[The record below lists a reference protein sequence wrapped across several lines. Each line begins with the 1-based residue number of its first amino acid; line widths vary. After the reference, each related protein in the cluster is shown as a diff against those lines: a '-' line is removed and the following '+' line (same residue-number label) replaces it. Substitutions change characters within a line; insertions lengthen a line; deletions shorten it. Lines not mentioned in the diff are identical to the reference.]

1 VGLSLRGYA
10 KHRGCRLFA
19 VQKACRSGKIRVLDD
34 GTIDPDAADA
44 AWNAAAE
51 ARRAAGRSPAD
62 PTRVVLPAESLGTAQ
77 ETARAVLAEHGAP
90 AGEVLRLVDVRLAAE
105 LLRVQQRSNAIA
117 AQEMECRLRL
127 RKVAGEAI
135 DKRIV
140 DALVENTIRIV
151 WRFVPPED
159 VPAALETLRDLQA
172 HCLDGSTTVESNR
185 P

>member
-1 VGLSLRGYA
+1 MGISQRAYA
-10 KHRGCRLFA
+10 RHRGCSLFA
-19 VQKACRSGKIRVLDD
+19 VQKACRSRRIPVLAD

-44 AWNAAAE
+44 AWTAAAA
-51 ARRAAGRSPAD
+51 ARRAAQGITAD
-62 PTRVVLPAESLGTAQ
+62 PKRVVLPAGSLATAEQ
-77 ETARAVLAEHGAP
+77 TVRAVLTEHGAP

-127 RKVAGEAI
+127 RRVADEAV

-140 DALVENTIRIV
+140 EALVKNTIRVI

-159 VPAALETLRDLQA
+159 VPAALETLRELQS
-172 HCLDGSTTVESNR
+172 HCLGRPTAVE
-185 P
+185 